1 MKAAQGRSYHL
12 EVFVD
17 IRIFEVVHFVYH
29 SYGALDMGKRTVHQ
43 CLRPIACLDVGWV
56 VLALV
61 PAIGDVR
68 SRRHSVRRRR
78 NQVRQG

>member
-29 SYGALDMGKRTVHQ
+29 SYGALDYGVSAQ
-43 CLRPIACLDVGWV
+43 CTGAF
-56 VLALV
+56 AQ
-61 PAIGDVR
+61 A
-68 SRRHSVRRRR
+68 HA
-78 NQVRQG
+78 